1 LFRNA
6 YAKNIP
12 FSDMPD
18 LHKLY
23 TNMLATLLAAFQ
35 LDLVPESACGNKL
48 SYVKDDGTDG
58 GSLFPD
64 IKVGRYGTIALK
76 KARHLSRRSAFKEKW
91 QAVSHLVANR
101 QVLGKEK
108 SSICSVLDDG
118 FNTWTFL
125 SIENDLYYFPRKDK
139 IVEYLLMTLLRW
151 LMVLP
156 GRNSN
161 FESIVNTILQE
172 DVCLT
177 GASFQ
182 DRLCRDDSVFMDSL
196 PITSTST
203 TLTMTGAKR
212 GSGDIDLEDA
222 RQLTDALD
230 FDGDSIYDESLR
242 EILFIKRW
250 DHKRRGIP
258 FLDKELLEQMNQGYS
273 NGDDGSEDGSDPDI
287 HRSFKRVKEWQDKCQ
302 HAKASISPEQ
312 LDETSKKSN
321 LCR

>member
-1 LFRNA
+1 MNFNTSNSDTNGLDLNALNRLDRDFIRNHECIRLNEDQLMDAVCKLLSTNDHVMTEEEAWNILQPTFNDWGRVRNLFRNA

-48 SYVKDDGTDG
+48 SYVKHDGTDG

-182 DRLCRDDSVFMDSL
+182 DRLC
-196 PITSTST
+196 
-203 TLTMTGAKR
+203 
-212 GSGDIDLEDA
+212 
-222 RQLTDALD
+222 
-230 FDGDSIYDESLR
+230 
-242 EILFIKRW
+242 
-250 DHKRRGIP
+250 
-258 FLDKELLEQMNQGYS
+258 
-273 NGDDGSEDGSDPDI
+273 
-287 HRSFKRVKEWQDKCQ
+287 
-302 HAKASISPEQ
+302 
-312 LDETSKKSN
+312 
-321 LCR
+321 